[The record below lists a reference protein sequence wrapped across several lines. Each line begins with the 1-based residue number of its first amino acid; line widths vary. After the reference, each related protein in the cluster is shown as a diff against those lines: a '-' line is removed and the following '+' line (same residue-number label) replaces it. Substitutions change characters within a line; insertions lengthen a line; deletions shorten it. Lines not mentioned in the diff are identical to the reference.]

1 MANKIQIMSEIYEKM
16 LYEIAKTPENWM
28 SFLNSATWN
37 FGYNFSEK
45 LCIFM
50 QRPEATACA
59 TIDQWNKGVK
69 RWINEN
75 AKGIAILESKDGNV
89 NIKYVF
95 DVSDTHQYHKRR
107 YNLWKVKPEHNKIL
121 INELEREFGELVT
134 KDTLANAIYSASFKA
149 VDNNLSEYVETL
161 TNTMKEYIDNKFTNE
176 TEEVIRNI
184 INNSVTYMAL
194 VRCNINPLDYF
205 SANDFKGI
213 KMFKSFS
220 AITQIGN
227 TVSDIAEKEIKLIR
241 TTVKNY
247 EKNLINTL
255 EENNKIIYS
264 NNEIER
270 SDDYGNNLYKTR
282 EYNDTRSS
290 IEKQKQ
296 SNSSWQVRYDETT
309 IFEGTQESFIPRTF
323 DEGWTNR
330 TSNGDRPTSKS
341 SIKSSDENIDGRKSN
356 NRNIEGRRSN
366 EVGTN
371 DEQFTISSGRSN
383 NNRTN
388 LQLKNNTKSEKEGI
402 ENISSFAFTE
412 EMITKTIQSG
422 SNFENGKF
430 RINKQFEQ
438 SFSTKE
444 NIEFL
449 KAEYGIG
456 GSSSAYAGSN
466 IGEMHNVK
474 GIELYKYSE
483 NKNYSL
489 MIPWKEVEQRVKL
502 LVRQDKYLTEEEQR
516 EYNNWLNKEST
527 EIVINDIVVPKEPLL
542 EERLL
547 DFENE
552 QNNKKE
558 VQIKKDNQKQ
568 INYQITDEK
577 IGEGTPKERY
587 KNNIEAIKLLKQ
599 CEEENRLATKE
610 EQEILSKYVGW
621 GGLSEAFDSQNN
633 SWNKEYLELKS
644 LLTEEEYNKAR
655 ASTLTAFY
663 TPPLVIKYIYNVL
676 KNAGFKN
683 GNILE
688 PSCGIGNFIGMLPN
702 EMSNSQ
708 IYGVEL
714 DEISGKIAKQ
724 LYQKSNIQINGYENV
739 DFQDNFFDIAI
750 GNVPFGDFK
759 VTDRRYNK
767 NNFMIHDYF
776 IAKTIDKIRPNGVI
790 AFITSKGTL
799 DKENTEVR
807 KYIAQRADLVGAI
820 RLPNNIFKNS
830 AGTTVTSDILFFQKR
845 AQITDI
851 IPDWV
856 NLDKNE
862 DGITMNNYFINNPNM
877 IIGKMEMITSRFG
890 MESACILHNQNNVE
904 ELMQKAI
911 QNINITMTDRIA
923 KDIEENINEN
933 DIKTLPA
940 NPNVRN
946 YSYTIVNGDI
956 YYRTNSVMIYQ
967 NMIESAKNRAIGLIQ
982 IRQSVRKL
990 LELQTEDYA
999 EEEIKQ
1005 EQINLNNL
1013 YDKFTKEYG
1022 LITSKTNSNIFKND
1036 SSYYLLCS
1044 LEKVNEK
1051 GELLKKADMFY
1062 KRTIKP
1068 HKAVTKVDTSNEALI
1083 LSISEKAKVDLDYM
1097 QKLTGKDKE
1106 TIVNDLYGVIFKVPL
1121 EEEYQTSD
1129 EYLSGNIRKK
1139 LKIAKLAAKTDSEY
1153 RINVESLEKVMPKEI
1168 PASEIGIKLGST
1180 WIPEKYIN
1188 EFMYQLLGTPF
1199 YAQFNIKAHYSE
1211 FTAEWNISG
1220 KSYDSGNVKAYNSYG
1235 THRINAYKIIEETL
1249 NLKDV
1254 KIFDTVEV
1262 DGAKNRIL
1270 NKKETAIAQMK
1281 QEQIK
1286 TEFEQWIWKD
1296 PERRADLVNIYNE
1309 KFNSIRPREYDGSN
1323 LVFEGMNAE
1332 IKLRKHQVNAI
1343 AHILYGGNTLLAH
1356 EVGAGKTYEMVAA
1369 AMEGKRLGLCTKSLF
1384 VVPNHIIEQFAGEF
1398 LQLYPSANLLVATK
1412 KDFEKKNRKMFCS
1425 KIATGEYD
1433 AIIIG
1438 HSQFERIPMSMERQK
1453 DIIEKQINE
1462 IILGIKQI
1470 KENHGERFTIK
1481 QLEKS
1486 KKKLEEKL
1494 NKLNNQA
1501 IKDDVITFEELGCD
1515 RLFVDEAHNYKN
1527 LFLYTKMRNVGG
1539 IAQTESQKSTD
1550 LYMKCRYLDEITGG
1564 KGIVFATGTPI
1575 SNSMVELYTL
1585 QRYLQYA
1592 TLEKQNLQNFDSW
1605 ASTFGETVTALEL
1618 APEGSGYRAKTRFA
1632 KFHNLPELMNMFKE
1646 VADIQTSDMLKL
1658 PVPKANYHNIVV
1670 KPSEIQKEMVKDLGE
1685 RAEKIRNNQIDSKID
1700 NMLKITNDGRKLAL
1714 DQRLINELLPDYEE
1728 SKIAICSQNIYDIWN
1743 KTKEEK
1749 LTQLVFC
1756 DLSTPNNKFN
1766 VYDDLKEKLMKKG
1779 IPENEI
1785 EFIHNANNEQKK
1797 KELFDKMRKGNVRI
1811 LIGSTAKCGAGTNIQ
1826 DKLIA
1831 LHNLDCPWRPSD
1843 LIQRSGRIIRQ
1854 GNQNKEVEIY
1864 RYVTE
1869 GTFDS
1874 YLYQLVENKQRFISQ
1889 IMTSKTPVRSAGD
1902 IDEASLSYAEIKALA
1917 AGNPLIIEKTE
1928 LDASVAKLKILKQS
1942 FLNQIYELENKVVKY
1957 YPKEI
1962 KRIENLIAELEKDIQ
1977 FSREN
1982 TLVDNKFS
1990 KMIIMNVEYTNKEEA
2005 GKRILNICNQMLNAD
2020 PLDIGEYRG
2029 FKMELK
2035 FDTFTQAFQIL
2046 LKNNLTYTVAL
2057 GNDANGNILRI
2068 DNVIEGLD
2076 KQLVN
2081 QKNLLEN
2088 VNQQLQNAKEECK
2101 KQFPQEEE
2109 LQKQNKRLEELNI
2122 ALNLNEKNHE
2132 IIDGQDIEIEEQE
2145 QDEKINCR

>member
-95 DVSDTHQYHKRR
+95 DVSDTHQYHKRS

-194 VRCNINPLDYF
+194 VRFNINPLDYF

-708 IYGVEL
+708 IYGV
-714 DEISGKIAKQ
+714 
-724 LYQKSNIQINGYENV
+724 
-739 DFQDNFFDIAI
+739 
-750 GNVPFGDFK
+750 
-759 VTDRRYNK
+759 
-767 NNFMIHDYF
+767 
-776 IAKTIDKIRPNGVI
+776 
-790 AFITSKGTL
+790 
-799 DKENTEVR
+799 
-807 KYIAQRADLVGAI
+807 
-820 RLPNNIFKNS
+820 
-830 AGTTVTSDILFFQKR
+830 
-845 AQITDI
+845 
-851 IPDWV
+851 
-856 NLDKNE
+856 
-862 DGITMNNYFINNPNM
+862 
-877 IIGKMEMITSRFG
+877 
-890 MESACILHNQNNVE
+890 
-904 ELMQKAI
+904 
-911 QNINITMTDRIA
+911 
-923 KDIEENINEN
+923 
-933 DIKTLPA
+933 
-940 NPNVRN
+940 
-946 YSYTIVNGDI
+946 
-956 YYRTNSVMIYQ
+956 
-967 NMIESAKNRAIGLIQ
+967 
-982 IRQSVRKL
+982 
-990 LELQTEDYA
+990 
-999 EEEIKQ
+999 
-1005 EQINLNNL
+1005 
-1013 YDKFTKEYG
+1013 
-1022 LITSKTNSNIFKND
+1022 
-1036 SSYYLLCS
+1036 
-1044 LEKVNEK
+1044 
-1051 GELLKKADMFY
+1051 
-1062 KRTIKP
+1062 
-1068 HKAVTKVDTSNEALI
+1068 
-1083 LSISEKAKVDLDYM
+1083 
-1097 QKLTGKDKE
+1097 
-1106 TIVNDLYGVIFKVPL
+1106 
-1121 EEEYQTSD
+1121 
-1129 EYLSGNIRKK
+1129 
-1139 LKIAKLAAKTDSEY
+1139 
-1153 RINVESLEKVMPKEI
+1153 
-1168 PASEIGIKLGST
+1168 
-1180 WIPEKYIN
+1180 
-1188 EFMYQLLGTPF
+1188 
-1199 YAQFNIKAHYSE
+1199 
-1211 FTAEWNISG
+1211 
-1220 KSYDSGNVKAYNSYG
+1220 
-1235 THRINAYKIIEETL
+1235 
-1249 NLKDV
+1249 
-1254 KIFDTVEV
+1254 
-1262 DGAKNRIL
+1262 
-1270 NKKETAIAQMK
+1270 
-1281 QEQIK
+1281 
-1286 TEFEQWIWKD
+1286 
-1296 PERRADLVNIYNE
+1296 
-1309 KFNSIRPREYDGSN
+1309 
-1323 LVFEGMNAE
+1323 
-1332 IKLRKHQVNAI
+1332 
-1343 AHILYGGNTLLAH
+1343 
-1356 EVGAGKTYEMVAA
+1356 
-1369 AMEGKRLGLCTKSLF
+1369 
-1384 VVPNHIIEQFAGEF
+1384 
-1398 LQLYPSANLLVATK
+1398 
-1412 KDFEKKNRKMFCS
+1412 
-1425 KIATGEYD
+1425 
-1433 AIIIG
+1433 
-1438 HSQFERIPMSMERQK
+1438 
-1453 DIIEKQINE
+1453 
-1462 IILGIKQI
+1462 
-1470 KENHGERFTIK
+1470 
-1481 QLEKS
+1481 
-1486 KKKLEEKL
+1486 
-1494 NKLNNQA
+1494 
-1501 IKDDVITFEELGCD
+1501 
-1515 RLFVDEAHNYKN
+1515 
-1527 LFLYTKMRNVGG
+1527 
-1539 IAQTESQKSTD
+1539 
-1550 LYMKCRYLDEITGG
+1550 
-1564 KGIVFATGTPI
+1564 
-1575 SNSMVELYTL
+1575 
-1585 QRYLQYA
+1585 
-1592 TLEKQNLQNFDSW
+1592 
-1605 ASTFGETVTALEL
+1605 
-1618 APEGSGYRAKTRFA
+1618 
-1632 KFHNLPELMNMFKE
+1632 
-1646 VADIQTSDMLKL
+1646 
-1658 PVPKANYHNIVV
+1658 
-1670 KPSEIQKEMVKDLGE
+1670 
-1685 RAEKIRNNQIDSKID
+1685 
-1700 NMLKITNDGRKLAL
+1700 
-1714 DQRLINELLPDYEE
+1714 
-1728 SKIAICSQNIYDIWN
+1728 
-1743 KTKEEK
+1743 
-1749 LTQLVFC
+1749 
-1756 DLSTPNNKFN
+1756 
-1766 VYDDLKEKLMKKG
+1766 
-1779 IPENEI
+1779 
-1785 EFIHNANNEQKK
+1785 
-1797 KELFDKMRKGNVRI
+1797 
-1811 LIGSTAKCGAGTNIQ
+1811 
-1826 DKLIA
+1826 
-1831 LHNLDCPWRPSD
+1831 
-1843 LIQRSGRIIRQ
+1843 
-1854 GNQNKEVEIY
+1854 
-1864 RYVTE
+1864 
-1869 GTFDS
+1869 
-1874 YLYQLVENKQRFISQ
+1874 
-1889 IMTSKTPVRSAGD
+1889 
-1902 IDEASLSYAEIKALA
+1902 
-1917 AGNPLIIEKTE
+1917 
-1928 LDASVAKLKILKQS
+1928 
-1942 FLNQIYELENKVVKY
+1942 
-1957 YPKEI
+1957 
-1962 KRIENLIAELEKDIQ
+1962 
-1977 FSREN
+1977 
-1982 TLVDNKFS
+1982 
-1990 KMIIMNVEYTNKEEA
+1990 
-2005 GKRILNICNQMLNAD
+2005 
-2020 PLDIGEYRG
+2020 
-2029 FKMELK
+2029 
-2035 FDTFTQAFQIL
+2035 
-2046 LKNNLTYTVAL
+2046 
-2057 GNDANGNILRI
+2057 
-2068 DNVIEGLD
+2068 
-2076 KQLVN
+2076 
-2081 QKNLLEN
+2081 
-2088 VNQQLQNAKEECK
+2088 
-2101 KQFPQEEE
+2101 
-2109 LQKQNKRLEELNI
+2109 
-2122 ALNLNEKNHE
+2122 
-2132 IIDGQDIEIEEQE
+2132 
-2145 QDEKINCR
+2145 